1 MIKAILKKYEY
12 CKIVIKKHFH
22 KNLIITEEEQ
32 EVELFQ
38 LSNTW
43 WICKKL
49 IDYDDEK
56 VRNHCQVTGNF
67 IGAVHWGCNINLELT
82 KKVPVIFHN
91 LKGYDSHLIFNE
103 LSKFDVKIEVI
114 PNGLEKY
121 MAYFLNKTYSLLAV
135 CNS

>member
-1 MIKAILKKYEY
+1 M
-12 CKIVIKKHFH
+12 
-22 KNLIITEEEQ
+22 IITEEEQ
-32 EVELFQ
+32 EVEQFQ

-49 IDYDDEK
+49 IDYDDEN